1 LLENYVQ
8 GGLRIFF
15 VKVIEE
21 EVAVVAD
28 CRKDQVQREDRRL
41 GEAGVEN
48 PLHYSMVINHVGEP
62 CQEPRK
68 SESWNVS

>member
-1 LLENYVQ
+1 M
-8 GGLRIFF
+8 
-15 VKVIEE
+15 
-21 EVAVVAD
+21 AD
-28 CRKDQVQREDRRL
+28 CRKDQVQREDRGL